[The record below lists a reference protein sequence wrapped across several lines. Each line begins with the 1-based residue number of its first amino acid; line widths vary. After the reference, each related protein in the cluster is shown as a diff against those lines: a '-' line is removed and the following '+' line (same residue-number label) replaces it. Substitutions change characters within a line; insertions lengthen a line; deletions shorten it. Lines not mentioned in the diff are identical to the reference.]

1 MPGIITVRLR
11 KRREDVGREADAHII
26 ALNTIHRPSGGGV
39 YSECIVQQR
48 QLHKSRGLSLP
59 LCVCV
64 CLHTCVVQCGG
75 RMGRDAFCFITAC
88 QGGKKVPLVCGGPG
102 REEWKPKKRK
112 SVLTLLIPSIS
123 ASLVHTVSPSDLFFP
138 GVFLNVHTHRDTPS
152 SLFYELLASGIGN
165 KWLATKWFILF
176 FERATWLWERVCV
189 YTGVCI
195 SVHRSIC
202 CISWLCFP
210 RIYQS
215 QNPPI
220 GLVYFPIS
228 AFRAKR
234 KNKSNPVFGVNI
246 RLKYTRSWKN
256 YYNPKMG

>member
-112 SVLTLLIPSIS
+112 CPHS
-123 ASLVHTVSPSDLFFP
+123 ANPLYLRLSRSYRFPVWSLFFLAFFWMCTHTEIHLHPCFMSCWPQALETNDWQPSDLFC
-138 GVFLNVHTHRDTPS
+138 
-152 SLFYELLASGIGN
+152 SLKGQHGCERECVCTRECVSLYTDLFAAS
-165 KWLATKWFILF
+165 LDFAFQEFI
-176 FERATWLWERVCV
+176 
-189 YTGVCI
+189 
-195 SVHRSIC
+195 
-202 CISWLCFP
+202 
-210 RIYQS
+210 
-215 QNPPI
+215 
-220 GLVYFPIS
+220 
-228 AFRAKR
+228 
-234 KNKSNPVFGVNI
+234 
-246 RLKYTRSWKN
+246 
-256 YYNPKMG
+256 NPKIPQ